1 MALYRQII
9 IKEIEENFYVNLQN
23 ISNYLPMSEI
33 DPRTLQ
39 LYSEEHLLMNDVV
52 QGDAELLFLDTYLT
66 DIFKCTKD
74 CQ

>member
-1 MALYRQII
+1 
-9 IKEIEENFYVNLQN
+9 
-23 ISNYLPMSEI
+23 MSEI

-66 DIFKCTKD
+66 DLFKCSNE